1 LLSGLGAG
9 FGQGNIVQASQPH
22 MPLLIAIGLSEY
34 PRSPDRF
41 IGPDGNLQTQI
52 AAVRMQSFRQRFE
65 L

>member
-1 LLSGLGAG
+1 
-9 FGQGNIVQASQPH
+9 
-22 MPLLIAIGLSEY
+22 MPLLIANGLSEY
-34 PRSPDRF
+34 QSPDRF

>member
-1 LLSGLGAG
+1 
-9 FGQGNIVQASQPH
+9 